1 MICYAKKSHASLG
14 MSRAEKIRPKS
25 PSVSPPSHR
34 PPHLTPGQETMEI
47 HGLRLKHR
55 RGSQLLMFFFSFG
68 VHGQQ
73 YYFMAKFHEWL
84 SMASTKISV
93 MKVPTCRF
101 GIIGFVA
108 SPGAFDN
115 CHFLRGLES
124 RTCCKICKSS
134 NQPGSR
140 VAQQNSAID
149 LGPIGPSHKMV
160 VTAKHGTASNP
171 YHIRYR
177 YRWVLKSSKIS
188 PNSS

>member
-1 MICYAKKSHASLG
+1 
-14 MSRAEKIRPKS
+14 
-25 PSVSPPSHR
+25 
-34 PPHLTPGQETMEI
+34 
-47 HGLRLKHR
+47 
-55 RGSQLLMFFFSFG
+55 
-68 VHGQQ
+68 
-73 YYFMAKFHEWL
+73 
-84 SMASTKISV
+84 

-124 RTCCKICKSS
+124 RTCCKMCKSS

-171 YHIRYR
+171 YRIRYR

-188 PNSS
+188 PNSSWNFSPCMNKGTLKSSFTSLQEPPPGPGPGHPASSSAPTSSAWVDTSTAERHVSHGHPPWESRNLGMTWTCFYCMSTYIIRRTVVIITV

>member
-1 MICYAKKSHASLG
+1 
-14 MSRAEKIRPKS
+14 
-25 PSVSPPSHR
+25 
-34 PPHLTPGQETMEI
+34 
-47 HGLRLKHR
+47 
-55 RGSQLLMFFFSFG
+55 
-68 VHGQQ
+68 
-73 YYFMAKFHEWL
+73 
-84 SMASTKISV
+84 

-124 RTCCKICKSS
+124 RTCCKMCKSS

-171 YHIRYR
+171 YRIRYR
-177 YRWVLKSSKIS
+177 YRWVLKVLKSSKIS
-188 PNSS
+188 PNSSWNFSPCMNKGTLKSSFTSLQEPPQDAPAPAIPPPPRPQPLRLGWTPPRRSVMWVMVIPRGNLGISEWRGRVSACLFIS